1 MRCARGSR
9 ASLSAPRRT
18 ISPKLPLSF
27 FLGTSRPPLLVA
39 RLPKE
44 ALINHYALARFNLR
58 RAACAPSKIPQL
70 YATSQDVVVAPGLQE
85 PPRRGNPGWSRMS
98 YVECVKGIIPNQI
111 DRKKTSNRLPGR
123 SIPLEA
129 KLQREACAGSCRT
142 ELSRDIGRTSLG
154 CRTMLP
160 QRPRG

>member
-27 FLGTSRPPLLVA
+27 FLDTSRPPLLVA

-85 PPRRGNPGWSRMS
+85 PPRPEDSSWSRMR
-98 YVECVKGIIPNQI
+98 Y
-111 DRKKTSNRLPGR
+111 
-123 SIPLEA
+123 
-129 KLQREACAGSCRT
+129 AGSCIEVPEKT
-142 ELSRDIGRTSLG
+142 AFLELSVMRGSPPSSLLSRRKLLG
-154 CRTMLP
+154 GMRQAAFAVPNSC
-160 QRPRG
+160 